1 MGRRLG
7 PALASFLFA
16 FALAGCGDEKSSEGL
31 TGSSSETGVSS
42 APLPTQIVA
51 LTKQGDVVVIDR
63 ETKES
68 RVIASFPPREDPQVE
83 AGSFRAVD
91 VTALPDGRFLLATC
105 CEPAAGH
112 MYALSEDGQRLKDQD
127 IFAEDAGHDADTRV
141 ASGELVGLVIR
152 PLSDLNSA
160 AYTLAPPP
168 NVSGVS
174 PDSISWS
181 AADDRI
187 FFTMGDT
194 IGVVD
199 ISADS
204 LADATYVD
212 PPDGSYWAGVAN
224 TTEGT
229 VAIEQGGDSLHPS
242 GPSRLLRLDMD
253 TGASAELV
261 SIDGRITDLAVDPT
275 GSYLLWVEGGDLH
288 WLAAD
293 VEATL
298 PGDFVAAGWMSAA

>member
-1 MGRRLG
+1 MGRRFG
-7 PALASFLFA
+7 PALTSLLFA
-16 FALAGCGDEKSSEGL
+16 LALAGCGDEKSSEGL
-31 TGSSSETGVSS
+31 TGSSSETGASS
-42 APLPTQIVA
+42 APLPAQIVA

-63 ETKES
+63 EAEES

-112 MYALSEDGQRLKDQD
+112 MYALSEDGHRLKDQD
-127 IFAEDAGHDADTRV
+127 IFAEDAGHDADMRV

-187 FFTMGDT
+187 VFTLGDT
-194 IGVVD
+194 IGIVAV
-199 ISADS
+199 SADS

-212 PPDGSYWAGVAN
+212 PPDGSYWAGVAS

-242 GPSRLLRLDMD
+242 GASRLVRLDMD
-253 TGASAELV
+253 TGESAKLV
-261 SIDGRITDLAVDPT
+261 STDGRITDLAVDPT

-293 VEATL
+293 VEAML
-298 PGDFVAAGWMSAA
+298 PGDFIAAGWMSAG